1 MLRIGIT
8 GGIGAGKTTISKCF
22 ATLGVPVFNSDECA
36 KQLVLNPVI
45 SAQIKTLLGND
56 SYTPN
61 GTYNRPYISNIVF
74 NDKEKLAQL
83 NGIIHPAVAQA
94 FDDFCTKNAHHK
106 YVLKESALLFETKL
120 YQHLNATIVV
130 VANLETRIARVTQ
143 RDNSTA
149 TQVQERINNQLS
161 DAEKIK
167 LANYVISNNNDSL
180 VLEQILKIHTQLMQ
194 D

>member
-56 SYTPN
+56 SYTSN

-106 YVLKESALLFETKL
+106 YVHKESALLFETKL
-120 YQHLNATIVV
+120 YEHLNATIVV

-149 TQVQERINNQLS
+149 VQVQERINNQLS

>member
-22 ATLGVPVFNSDECA
+22 VTLGVPVFNSDECA

-56 SYTPN
+56 SYTAG

-106 YVLKESALLFETKL
+106 YVLKESALLFETKM

-130 VANLETRIARVTQ
+130 IANLETRIARVTQ

-161 DAEKIK
+161 DTEKIK

>member
-8 GGIGAGKTTISKCF
+8 GGIGSGKTTISKAF
-22 ATLGVPVFNSDECA
+22 ESLGVPVFNSDECA
-36 KQLVLNPVI
+36 KQLVLNPII
-45 SAQIKTLLGND
+45 SSQIKTLLGNA
-56 SYTPN
+56 SYTSN
-61 GTYNRPYISNIVF
+61 GTYNRAYISNIVF
-74 NDKEKLAQL
+74 NDKEKLVQL

-120 YQHLNATIVV
+120 YQQLTATIVV
-130 VANLETRIARVTQ
+130 IANIETRIARVAQ

-149 TQVQERINNQLS
+149 AQVQERINNQLS

>member
-22 ATLGVPVFNSDECA
+22 ATLGVPVFNSDDCA
-36 KQLVLNPVI
+36 KQLVLNPII

-61 GTYNRPYISNIVF
+61 GTYNRAYISNIVF
-74 NDKEKLAQL
+74 NDKEKLVQL

-130 VANLETRIARVTQ
+130 IADIETRIARVTQ

>member
-36 KQLVLNPVI
+36 KQIALNPII

-56 SYTPN
+56 SYTSN

-74 NDKEKLAQL
+74 NDKQKLAQL